1 MEEKH
6 NNSTELRPEGDR
18 VLDAVL
24 VKVDL
29 EEKLEQIRKETAW
42 KEGDRNAITVFKN
55 EIVSMVLI
63 SLHAGAELKPH
74 KAPGLINVQVLD
86 GEISFSADNQVF
98 EMKKGQLITLRK
110 DIPHSIVALEESAF
124 LLTLFSEP
132 N

>member
-29 EEKLEQIRKETAW
+29 EEKLEHIRNETAW

-55 EIVSMVLI
+55 EEISMVLI

-74 KAPGLINVQVLD
+74 KAPGPINVQVLE
-86 GEISFSADNQVF
+86 GKMSFSADNQVF
-98 EMKKGQLITLRK
+98 EIKKGQLITLRK
-110 DIPHSIVALEESAF
+110 EIPHSVVALEDSAF
-124 LLTLFSEP
+124 LLTVFTA
-132 N
+132 